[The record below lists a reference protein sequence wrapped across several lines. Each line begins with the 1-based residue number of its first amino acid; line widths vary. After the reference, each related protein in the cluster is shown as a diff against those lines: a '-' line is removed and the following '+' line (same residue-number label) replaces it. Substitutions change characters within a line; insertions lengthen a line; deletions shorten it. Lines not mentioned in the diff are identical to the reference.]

1 MNSPLLSLSTTTTTL
16 SPPPPLHRPHHRRI
30 HFHPFN
36 VKASCSSS
44 SSSPTTSFS
53 NHRVVVT
60 RERGKNGKLIKALAA
75 HGINCLELPLI
86 QHTHLPD
93 LERLS
98 ALLSATTFD
107 WIIITSPEAALVFL
121 DAWKLATILCG
132 GSRRRTALPV
142 VEVVVVLGDATAGSP
157 SVKVAVVGAG
167 TASIF
172 DEAAV
177 SCKKFIDIAF
187 VPSKATGKV
196 LASEL
201 PKHGD
206 ERCTVLYPA
215 SAKASHD
222 IEDGLSKRGFQV
234 LRLNTYTTETVQHV
248 DHKIFEQALSASV
261 IAVASPSAIRAWVNL
276 VSGSDRW
283 CGSVACIG
291 ETTASAA
298 IRMGLRNVYYPSS
311 PGLQGWVD
319 SIIDALGVHKQVQKV

>member
-1 MNSPLLSLSTTTTTL
+1 MNSSLLSHSTTTTL
-16 SPPPPLHRPHHRRI
+16 SPPLSLHRPPLHFPS
-30 HFHPFN
+30 FH
-36 VKASCSSS
+36 VRASPSS
-44 SSSPTTSFS
+44 SSSPATTSFFINNNNN
-53 NHRVVVT
+53 NHQVVVT
-60 RERGKNGKLIKALAA
+60 RERGKNNKLIKALVFDEMPERKNVAA

-86 QHTHLPD
+86 QHTQLPD

-98 ALLSATTFD
+98 AQLTATTFD

-121 DAWKLATILCG
+121 DAWRA
-132 GSRRRTALPV
+132 
-142 VEVVVVLGDATAGSP
+142 AGAP

-177 SCKKFIDIAF
+177 SSKKFIDIAF

-206 ERCTVLYPA
+206 ECTVLYPA
-215 SAKASHD
+215 SSKASHD
-222 IEDGLSKRGFQV
+222 IEEGLSKRGFQV
-234 LRLNTYTTETVQHV
+234 LRLNIYTTETVQHV
-248 DHKIFEQALSASV
+248 DHMIFEQALSASV

-311 PGLQGWVD
+311 PGLQGWVE

>member
-1 MNSPLLSLSTTTTTL
+1 MLRKRYSFWLFEKSKSTNTFPTTTITAMNLSLLSLSTTL
-16 SPPPPLHRPHHRRI
+16 SPPLQPPHRRRI
-30 HFHPFN
+30 HVQFLN
-36 VKASCSSS
+36 VRASS
-44 SSSPTTSFS
+44 SSSPTISLS
-53 NHRVVVT
+53 SHRVVVT

-86 QHTHLPD
+86 KHTQLPD
-93 LERLS
+93 LDRLS

-121 DAWKLATILCG
+121 DAWKA
-132 GSRRRTALPV
+132 
-142 VEVVVVLGDATAGSP
+142 AGSP

-172 DEAAV
+172 DEATV
-177 SCKKFIDIAF
+177 SSKQFIDVAF

-196 LASEL
+196 LALEL
-201 PKHGD
+201 PKHGN
-206 ERCTVLYPA
+206 EICNVLYPA

-222 IEDGLSKRGFQV
+222 IEEGLSKRGFQV
-234 LRLNTYTTETVQHV
+234 IRLNTYTTETVQHV
-248 DHKIFEQALSASV
+248 DQMIFEQALSASV

-276 VSGSDRW
+276 LSESERW
-283 CGSVACIG
+283 GGSVACIG

-298 IRMGLRNVYYPSS
+298 KRLGLRNVYYPSN

-319 SIIDALGVHKQVQKV
+319 KHPNISHFQISSLGAQK